1 MNAIIWKSLIH
12 RKLQNLAII
21 LSIAVSVAILFS
33 IGGIY
38 TGVDA
43 GLERSKQ
50 RMGAD
55 IVVIPFGIKWL
66 EPSMY
71 LFGGATS
78 NIYMPAKYF
87 EAVQAVPGVS
97 RVTPQFFAH
106 TLPESDCCDLKQQT
120 RIIGYDP
127 QSDWIVGPWLKNV
140 QKWEL
145 AEDEVVLG
153 ASVPSGSRTTMS
165 ILGKPYRIAALA
177 DSTGTS
183 MDHSIFVNMAE
194 ARRIAGEI
202 PKLKTAF
209 SRQGSADAWLSA
221 ILIQVDPAY
230 NAQAVAEQIQQV
242 GPLQTIVATEVK
254 QKVAEQFTVLGVLLG
269 AVGVLTTLAS
279 LFQLFSRFYTATW
292 DRQAEWGLYLALG
305 ARGRDIASMI
315 IGEAV
320 AVTLA
325 GSVAGLL
332 LGGILYTWG
341 LGILELYQSFPFVQD
356 TASSLLLLGLSLTG
370 LFSGLGI
377 LAAWLPAYMGSQV
390 DPSLIMIQGEYD

>member
-1 MNAIIWKSLIH
+1 MNAIIWKSLMH

-33 IGGIY
+33 IAGIY

-55 IVVIPFGIKWL
+55 IVIIPFGVKWL

-71 LFGGATS
+71 LFGGATT
-78 NIYMPAKYF
+78 NIYMPAKYL
-87 EAVQAVPGVS
+87 EAAQAVPGVS

-106 TLPESDCCDLKQQT
+106 TLSDSTCCDLNKQT

-127 QSDWIVGPWLKNV
+127 HSDWIVGPWLKSV
-140 QKWEL
+140 QKQEL
-145 AEDEVVLG
+145 AEDEVILG
-153 ASVPSGSRTTMS
+153 STVPAGSREIMT
-165 ILGKPYRIAALA
+165 ILGKSYRIVALA
-177 DSTGTS
+177 DNTGTS

-202 PKLKTAF
+202 PKLKAAF
-209 SRQGSADAWLSA
+209 SRQGSAEEWLSA
-221 ILIQVDPAY
+221 ILVQIDPAY
-230 NAQAVAEQIQQV
+230 DVQTVAAQIQQI
-242 GPLQTIVATEVK
+242 GPLQTIVAAEVK
-254 QKVAEQFTVLGVLLG
+254 QKVAEQFTVLGVLFG
-269 AVGVLTTLAS
+269 AIGVLTALAA
-279 LFQLFSRFYTATW
+279 LFQLFSRFYTMTC

-305 ARGRDIASMI
+305 ARSSDIARLI

-325 GSVAGLL
+325 GSVAGLV
-332 LGGILYTWG
+332 LGGALYAWG
-341 LGILELYQSFPFVQD
+341 LAILEMYQSFPFVQD
-356 TASSLLLLGLSLTG
+356 AGSSLLLLGLSLTG

-377 LAAWLPAYMGSQV
+377 LAAWLPAYMGSRV